1 MSTSSTLAPLHL
13 RAFRALLIA
22 ELVGSIGTWM
32 QTVGAQWFL
41 VREPNAALLVALVQ
55 VVDTFPDVAFG
66 WLGGVLADTFDR
78 RRLLIV
84 LNLFLTVVGAA
95 LTLLTAIDAMSPAL
109 LLTFTFLLGTASVV
123 SLPAYQSLVN
133 DIVPRIEL
141 PAAAAL
147 SSMNINVA
155 RAVGPAIAGLLIAR
169 TGVVGVFALNT
180 LAFLFYVVV
189 MLAWRPQLPPR
200 QGRPEPFVSAV
211 IAGERY
217 VRHSVEVRRI
227 LVRTALFVIP
237 YSALIALLPVAA
249 THRLGMSADG
259 YGLLLAALGIG
270 AITGGL
276 LLPRINAWLSL
287 NQLAVIASLVLAAA
301 MIVIVAIPRVWVA
314 VVVLVP
320 AGAASIVVIANI
332 NASLQMFL
340 PSWVRGRGLSVFQ
353 MVLFGSLGFG
363 SLAFGLIGD
372 HAGVVVA
379 LMIAGVAMALGAA
392 TIARWP
398 FPDVSATDR
407 TRWSW
412 PEPRLASGLQPTNEA
427 VMVTV
432 TYTVPP
438 DHEPEFVAAM
448 EEMRLARLSTGA
460 VQWGL
465 FRDAEAPQQFTEFF
479 VVDSWEE
486 HLRQHRERLTV
497 AERQVEN
504 RVQAYSVSHPVAKHY
519 LEAHR

>member
-22 ELVGSIGTWM
+22 ELVSSIGTWM

-147 SSMNINVA
+147 SSLNINVA
-155 RAVGPAIAGLLIAR
+155 RAVSPAIAGLLIAR

-189 MLAWRPQLPPR
+189 MLVWRPQLPPR

-211 IAGERY
+211 
-217 VRHSVEVRRI
+217 
-227 LVRTALFVIP
+227 
-237 YSALIALLPVAA
+237 
-249 THRLGMSADG
+249 
-259 YGLLLAALGIG
+259 
-270 AITGGL
+270 ITGGL

-301 MIVIVAIPRVWVA
+301 MIVVVTIPRAWLA

-332 NASLQMFL
+332 NAALQMFL

-438 DHEPEFVAAM
+438 DHEPEFVAGM

-479 VVDSWEE
+479 VVDSWE
-486 HLRQHRERLTV
+486 
-497 AERQVEN
+497 
-504 RVQAYSVSHPVAKHY
+504 
-519 LEAHR
+519 

>member
-1 MSTSSTLAPLHL
+1 MSKSRTIAPPHL
-13 RAFRALLIA
+13 RAFPGLLIA

-189 MLAWRPQLPPR
+189 MLVWRPQLPPR

-259 YGLLLAALGIG
+259 YGLLLAAVG
-270 AITGGL
+270 
-276 LLPRINAWLSL
+276 
-287 NQLAVIASLVLAAA
+287 
-301 MIVIVAIPRVWVA
+301 
-314 VVVLVP
+314 
-320 AGAASIVVIANI
+320 
-332 NASLQMFL
+332 
-340 PSWVRGRGLSVFQ
+340 
-353 MVLFGSLGFG
+353 
-363 SLAFGLIGD
+363 IGD
-372 HAGVVVA
+372 HWRAPPAPYQRMAVAQPARGDCESGTRRRHDRRRDDPAGLAGCRSLGPRRRRVYRCHRQHQRVSSNVPSVMGSWAGTLRLSDGPLRLAGV
-379 LMIAGVAMALGAA
+379 
-392 TIARWP
+392 
-398 FPDVSATDR
+398 
-407 TRWSW
+407 
-412 PEPRLASGLQPTNEA
+412 
-427 VMVTV
+427 
-432 TYTVPP
+432 
-438 DHEPEFVAAM
+438 
-448 EEMRLARLSTGA
+448 RLARVRSD
-460 VQWGL
+460 
-465 FRDAEAPQQFTEFF
+465 R
-479 VVDSWEE
+479 
-486 HLRQHRERLTV
+486 
-497 AERQVEN
+497 
-504 RVQAYSVSHPVAKHY
+504 
-519 LEAHR
+519 